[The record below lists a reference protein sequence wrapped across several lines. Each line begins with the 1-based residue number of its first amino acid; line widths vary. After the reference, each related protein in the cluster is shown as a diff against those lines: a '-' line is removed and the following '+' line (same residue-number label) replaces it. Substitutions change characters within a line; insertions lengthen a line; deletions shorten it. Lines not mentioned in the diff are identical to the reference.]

1 MSTPYRINGSHGRI
15 ERTGAGAGE
24 PDRDGLVVLV
34 VDDEEPGISTTRD
47 MLNSNPRVGK
57 VLTAFDAAE
66 ALRKL
71 RQDNPELAGR
81 PSDAPLVDAV
91 FIDVAMPGLTGM
103 DLARVLFSFEN
114 APALVFITAHG
125 ENALEAFDLG
135 AIDYV
140 MKPASPERVERALR
154 KVQRITMPLEGG
166 SGEQAALNQGPS
178 NAAIGPGGQ
187 DDHSVIPVELGG
199 TTRLVQ
205 RSQVRWVEAQ
215 GDYARLHTDEGSHLV
230 RIPLAQLEEKWAD
243 AGFVRIHRSYL
254 VSLNLINEL
263 RMSSSGYS
271 VLIAGGQYRETRELP
286 VSRRHTRELKDRL
299 VRSPR
304 QRRE

>member
-1 MSTPYRINGSHGRI
+1 MGFAVSTPQRISGPPEGRNGSGGSSR
-15 ERTGAGAGE
+15 A
-24 PDRDGLVVLV
+24 GLVILI
-34 VDDEEPGISTTRD
+34 VDDEVPGLETTQG
-47 MLNSNPRVGK
+47 MIEKNPRVSK

-66 ALRKL
+66 ALRIL
-71 RQDNPELAGR
+71 RSDNPDLQGR
-81 PSDAPLVDAV
+81 PAEAPLVDAV

-114 APALVFITAHG
+114 SPALVFITAHG

-154 KVQRITMPLEGG
+154 KVQRIAAPPETGG
-166 SGEQAALNQGPS
+166 DGARALTAGGERAEEQQRA
-178 NAAIGPGGQ
+178 

-254 VSLNLINEL
+254 VALNLINEL

-271 VLIAGGQYRETRELP
+271 VLIAGGQHRETRELP

-304 QRRE
+304 Q

>member
-1 MSTPYRINGSHGRI
+1 MSTPYRINGSRGRI
-15 ERTGAGAGE
+15 ERAGSGTGGSNGG
-24 PDRDGLVVLV
+24 GLVVLV
-34 VDDEEPGISTTRD
+34 VDDEEPGITTTRD
-47 MLNSNPRVGK
+47 MLNSNPRVDK

-66 ALRKL
+66 ALRLL
-71 RQDNPELAGR
+71 RQDNPDLAGR

-140 MKPASPERVERALR
+140 MKPASPERMERALR
-154 KVQRITMPLEGG
+154 KVQRISTPLEGG
-166 SGEQAALNQGPS
+166 SGDRTALNAGSTGAALE
-178 NAAIGPGGQ
+178 PGGQ

-304 QRRE
+304 QPRE